1 MFDSGHHIDFTDE
14 TAMEGRLVI
23 RIAPTVENFDCNNQG
38 TIPGAE
44 QERKMRGEERRESI
58 KQKPKQKEK
67 GNTDLP

>member
-44 QERKMRGEERRESI
+44 QERKRRGDERKYQTKTKKR
-58 KQKPKQKEK
+58 KEK